1 MGPAHLE
8 LVGDVTVGMA
18 PGMYS
23 WCILLTFTIPSTAP
37 SASAELIGGVLA
49 HPRYRHDHISRWT
62 PANQEPVH
70 GPYRLEALKADG
82 FQRCSRATAVD
93 ILWSWPMTNLN
104 PWVSAGFLLSRE
116 LVMAWT
122 SPILNDADE
131 IYRLSVP
138 RDGNEHSYGWVIGL
152 NGYHEFLA
160 VSRRRAT
167 ATVIIASDD

>member
-1 MGPAHLE
+1 MGPVHLE

-37 SASAELIGGVLA
+37 SAVLIGSVLA
-49 HPRYRHDHISRWT
+49 HPRYRHDCISPWT
-62 PANQEPVH
+62 GAAEPVH

-82 FQRCSRATAVD
+82 FQRCSRAAAVD
-93 ILWSWPMTNLN
+93 TLWSWPMTNLN

-122 SPILNDADE
+122 SPILSDADE

-152 NGYHEFLA
+152 NGYHEFVA
-160 VSRRRAT
+160 VSRRSAT